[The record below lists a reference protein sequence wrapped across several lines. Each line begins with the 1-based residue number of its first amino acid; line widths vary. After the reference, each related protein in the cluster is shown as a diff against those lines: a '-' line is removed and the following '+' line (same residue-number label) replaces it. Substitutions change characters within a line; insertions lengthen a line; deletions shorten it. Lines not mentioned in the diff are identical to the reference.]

1 MVEEADIRNL
11 DESYSGRDGDRATQ
25 PGEKLCRLRGKASWE
40 QSAKRQLRPM
50 SQKNSPPPK
59 PTEWAIATAVGCPPE
74 LGGKN
79 LLLDPLQAPLEIISR
94 AQF

>member
-1 MVEEADIRNL
+1 MGTVSKKAAQTSEPKKKTGGGKAH
-11 DESYSGRDGDRATQ
+11 
-25 PGEKLCRLRGKASWE
+25 RGKAFPE
-40 QSAKRQLRPM
+40 VMIGVGHLPILQL
-50 SQKNSPPPK
+50 PPK